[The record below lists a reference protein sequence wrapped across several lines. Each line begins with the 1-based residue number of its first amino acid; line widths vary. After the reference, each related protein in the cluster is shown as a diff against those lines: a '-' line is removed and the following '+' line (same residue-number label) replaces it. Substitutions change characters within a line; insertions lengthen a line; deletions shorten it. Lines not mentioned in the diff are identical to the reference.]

1 MKAKVN
7 EANEQIDFQKNI
19 EAGDKEAPVQ
29 KPYMIFETGK

>member
-29 KPYMIFETGK
+29 M